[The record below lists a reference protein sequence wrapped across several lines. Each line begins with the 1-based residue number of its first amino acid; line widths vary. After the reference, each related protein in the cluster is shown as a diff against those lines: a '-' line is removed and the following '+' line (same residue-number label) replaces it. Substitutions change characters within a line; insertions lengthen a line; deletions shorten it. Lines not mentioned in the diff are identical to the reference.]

1 MDMKY
6 INSFF
11 VKIFIFLT
19 FLFAR
24 TFMGL
29 SFYGIRLGEIL
40 IGSSALVLLIYTS
53 IIPLVTKKYFL
64 NNKKN

>member
-40 IGSSALVLLIYTS
+40 IGFSALVVTLYIYYPS
-53 IIPLVTKKYFL
+53 NYKKIFF
-64 NNKKN
+64 K